1 MGKISPRK
9 VYGTSVDGFTETVMF
24 EVLACGNIDNNNN
37 KFYCIELQR
46 NPTTDKYRLFTHYG
60 RIGHT
65 NVYEV
70 RDGNSDH
77 SSFEAEYH
85 RIVKSKKKVTA
96 GKSTYETVDTQTPSV
111 GSDNIRN
118 TTSTCSTGTAK
129 TKGDLSLLK
138 LFSNQYVKDM
148 VRMVWEENIHNI
160 TNLTTMKV
168 TSSGISS
175 PLGPL
180 TIQHIDRSLV
190 VLNAIKDAYDNKHDS
205 ISTLNAKYFSM
216 IPHPFGSRIPSDAM
230 ITDDNKFMVEFDLLE
245 QMKSAIQVGGEE
257 ATDDQL
263 KDIGVDI
270 QLVEK
275 GDPIWLALERQYVE
289 SRADCHRH
297 LSRWNVRNIFEV
309 DHKNSTKN
317 YDTLDS
323 KFLKEEYHL
332 FHGSRACNI
341 LSIMMNGLMVPPK
354 TAGHVTGRMFGDG
367 IYAASAST
375 KALNYATGYWAGG
388 ARNKHNYAY
397 MFVVQFA
404 MGNIYYPDRTL
415 YNGPPSGYDSVH
427 AKKGRTGLAND
438 EYIVY
443 NTKQAKITHLLQL
456 EER

>member
-1 MGKISPRK
+1 MAKISPRK
-9 VYGTSVDGFTETVMF
+9 VYGTSVDGFIETVMF

-37 KFYCIELQR
+37 KFYCIELQK
-46 NPTTDKYRLFTHYG
+46 NPSTGQFRLFTHYG

-65 NVYEV
+65 NVYEI
-70 RDGNSDH
+70 RDSVSDQG
-77 SSFEAEYH
+77 SLEAEYH
-85 RIVKSKKKVTA
+85 RITKSKKKTTA

-118 TTSTCSTGTAK
+118 TISTRSTGTVQK
-129 TKGDLSLLK
+129 NGDLSLLK

-180 TIQHIDRSLV
+180 TIQHIDKSLI
-190 VLNAIKDAYDNKHDS
+190 VLEAIKDAYDKKHDS
-205 ISTLNAKYFSM
+205 VSTLNAKYFSM
-216 IPHPFGSRIPSDAM
+216 IPHPFGNRIPSDAM
-230 ITDDNKFMVEFDLLE
+230 IADDNKFMVEFDLLS

-275 GDPIWLALERQYVE
+275 VDPIWTALERQYIE
-289 SRADCHRH
+289 SRASCHSH
-297 LSRWNVRNIFEV
+297 LSRWNVKNVFQV

-317 YDTLDS
+317 YGTLDS
-323 KFLKEEYHL
+323 KFLNQEYHL

-354 TAGHVTGRMFGDG
+354 TAGHVTGRLFGDG

-375 KALNYATGYWAGG
+375 KALNYSTGYWAGG
-388 ARNKHNYAY
+388 AKNKHRYAY
-397 MFVVQFA
+397 IFIVQMA
-404 MGNIYYPDRTL
+404 MGNIFYPTGTL
-415 YNGPPSGYDSVH
+415 YNGPPKGYNSVW
-427 AKKGRTGLAND
+427 AKAKSVNLAND
-438 EYIVY
+438 EFIAY
-443 NTKQAKITHLLQL
+443 NTNQVKINYLLQL